1 MLKPFPLLAIA
12 FIIAACQPLP
22 TTDALPEMVKVK
34 VYTEFCPKGK
44 NNYVEISNLAGVEN
58 QPLLAKI
65 KTAVDN
71 SYFEGAKPND
81 INAYFRQVCAGKIAD
96 KKIKEANIY
105 HNKNGLLSIQTDI
118 HAEIFLEEWAT
129 YDLYKGEL
137 IMLNSQ
143 INPEKLASLDNFIL
157 QNIPNIKEIQNVQP
171 NFNPKLSGRFY
182 LRNETELV
190 LEWIADKTQL
200 GENFCTDYKCG
211 GEVAIPKVVLKDFII
226 ETSPLRRFIE

>member
-1 MLKPFPLLAIA
+1 MLKYALFFFPIFLLT
-12 FIIAACQPLP
+12 ACQPLP
-22 TTDALPEMVKVK
+22 TSDALPEMVKVK

-44 NNYVEISNLAGVEN
+44 NNYIEISNLAGVEN

-65 KTAVDN
+65 KAVVDN

-81 INAYFRQVCAGKIAD
+81 INAYLSQVCAGKIAS
-96 KKIKEANIY
+96 KKIKDANIY
-105 HNKNGLLSIQTDI
+105 HNKNGLLSIQTTVQTDTT
-118 HAEIFLEEWAT
+118 FEEWAT
-129 YDLYKGEL
+129 YDLHKGEL
-137 IMLNSQ
+137 IALNSQ

-157 QNIPNIKEIQNVQP
+157 QNVPNIKEIQNLQP

-190 LEWIADKTQL
+190 LEWMADKTQL
-200 GENFCTDYKCG
+200 GEIFCTNYKCG